1 MRKMLKNITLSAD
14 EELIEKA
21 RAVAASENRTL
32 NQVFREWLE
41 QYQSRAESAIE
52 YRNVMDRLS
61 HIQSGSANLSGHF
74 SRDDLNSR

>member
-1 MRKMLKNITLSAD
+1 MLKNITLSAE

-41 QYQSRAESAIE
+41 HYQSRADSALE
-52 YRNVMDRLS
+52 FRKVMDRLS
-61 HIQSGSANLSGHF
+61 HVQPGSGSF

>member
-1 MRKMLKNITLSAD
+1 MLKNITLSAE

-41 QYQSRAESAIE
+41 QYQARANSALE
-52 YRNVMDRLS
+52 YRNIMSRMSKVKV
-61 HIQSGSANLSGHF
+61 GNNKF
-74 SRDDLNSR
+74 SRDELNSRK